1 MKNKVVIIVSW
12 ALVLAAMLMIFNFSA
27 ETGEASSQTSAGV
40 VVEVLDVF
48 MEKEEITPEVVQKF
62 QFPIRKLA
70 HFGIYMLLG
79 FCLMNAIEKS
89 FNFKVYASILMSFA
103 LSVVYACSD
112 EFHQSYTENRG
123 PSFIDVLI
131 DSGGALAGIF
141 VFILLIWLI
150 NKFLKRKSRT

>member
-1 MKNKVVIIVSW
+1 MKNKAIIIVSW
-12 ALVLAAMLMIFNFSA
+12 VLVLAAMLMIFNFSS
-27 ETGEASSQTSAGV
+27 ETGEVSTQTSAGV

-48 MEKEEITPEVVQKF
+48 MEKEDITPEVVQKY

-79 FCLMNAIEKS
+79 FCLMNAVEKS
-89 FNFKVYASILMSFA
+89 FRFKVYISIAMSFV
-103 LSVVYACSD
+103 LSFVYACSD
-112 EFHQSYTENRG
+112 EFHQSYTESRG

-131 DSGGALAGIF
+131 DSSGALVGIF
-141 VFILLIWLI
+141 VFILFIWLI